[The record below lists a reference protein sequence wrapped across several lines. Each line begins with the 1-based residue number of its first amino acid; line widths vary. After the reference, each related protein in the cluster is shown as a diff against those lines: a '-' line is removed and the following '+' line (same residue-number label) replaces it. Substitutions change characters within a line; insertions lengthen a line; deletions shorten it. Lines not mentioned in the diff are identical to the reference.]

1 MKGAVA
7 TAEAGKAP
15 ASKGG
20 GKKKLILLA
29 LPLLLAAAGAGLWF
43 GGVLPPLLG
52 MGRSEPSEKE
62 HAGAEAKG
70 ESKHAGAE
78 AKGENKHG
86 AVEAK
91 PGAESGRKLVFA
103 DLPEIVAN
111 LNAGPRRTMFI
122 KLQAK
127 VELARAE
134 DQPALQQAMPRILD
148 LFQTYL
154 REMRPEE
161 LRGAEGTYRLRE
173 ELIARASI
181 AVAPVQILDVLFT
194 GMLIQ

>member
-1 MKGAVA
+1 MKGAA
-7 TAEAGKAP
+7 AKAEGGKATGR
-15 ASKGG
+15 KGG
-20 GKKKLILLA
+20 GKRKLMLLA
-29 LPLLLAAAGAGLWF
+29 LPLMLAGAGAGLWF
-43 GGVLPPLLG
+43 GAVLPPLLG
-52 MGRSEPSEKE
+52 LG
-62 HAGAEAKG
+62 
-70 ESKHAGAE
+70 
-78 AKGENKHG
+78 
-86 AVEAK
+86 K
-91 PGAESGRKLVFA
+91 PGQADKDHADADAKRPAEPAHKLVFA

-127 VELARAE
+127 LELARAE
-134 DQPALQQAMPRILD
+134 DQPALAQAMPRVLD

-154 REMRPEE
+154 REMRPDE

-173 ELIARASI
+173 ELLARAAI